1 MQAKNLTARRMVE
14 SAILIALATVLSIFK
29 IDMPMGGGL
38 TVCSML
44 PLVVLSHRWG
54 WRWGAVSALVYS
66 VLQLLLGLDNVGY
79 AAAGGMAM
87 AVGCVVLDYIAAY
100 FVIGFSGIFD
110 GPGKNH
116 RAAMAAGIAVTF
128 FLRFLC
134 HFITGFWIWNALWP
148 NEFGMTGLV
157 YSAAYNGWYM
167 AAELAVTE
175 TVAMLLFNPLKRYF
189 TGQDIGRYPGE

>member
-1 MQAKNLTARRMVE
+1 MQAKNLTVRRMVE
-14 SAILIALATVLSIFK
+14 SAILVALATVLSIFK

-54 WRWGAVSALVYS
+54 WKWGAVSALVYS

-87 AVGCVVLDYIAAY
+87 AVGCVVLDYIVAY

-116 RAAMAAGIAVTF
+116 RAAMAIGIAVTF

>member
-1 MQAKNLTARRMVE
+1 MQAKNLTVRRMVE
-14 SAILIALATVLSIFK
+14 SAILVALATVLSIFK

-54 WRWGAVSALVYS
+54 WKWGAVSALVYS

-87 AVGCVVLDYIAAY
+87 AVGCVVLDYIVAY

-116 RAAMAAGIAVTF
+116 RAAMAIGIAVTF

-175 TVAMLLFNPLKRYF
+175 IVAMLLFAPLKRFF

>member
-1 MQAKNLTARRMVE
+1 MQAKNLTVRRMVE
-14 SAILIALATVLSIFK
+14 SAILVALATVLSIFK

-54 WRWGAVSALVYS
+54 WKWGAVSALVYS

-87 AVGCVVLDYIAAY
+87 AVGCVVLDYIVAY

-116 RAAMAAGIAVTF
+116 RAAMAIGIAVTF

-175 TVAMLLFNPLKRYF
+175 IAAMLLFAPLKRFF

>member
-1 MQAKNLTARRMVE
+1 MQAKNLTVRRMVE
-14 SAILIALATVLSIFK
+14 SAILVALATVLSIFK

-54 WRWGAVSALVYS
+54 WKWGAVSALVYS

-87 AVGCVVLDYIAAY
+87 AVGCVVLDYIVAY

-116 RAAMAAGIAVTF
+116 RAAMAIGIAATF

-175 TVAMLLFNPLKRYF
+175 IAAMLLFAPLKRFF